1 MFSYTHSFNEATSDG
16 RMREAIV
23 EVLGKLSDPQTFS
36 AHFPDGKIERL
47 TTYESAIA
55 LISANPAVVVH
66 VD

>member
-1 MFSYTHSFNEATSDG
+1 
-16 RMREAIV
+16 MREAIV

-55 LISANPAVVVH
+55 LVSANPAVVVH